1 MIYQLT
7 TPAGRVFEFYI
18 KSCAELYC
26 GMYGGTLTHTNGDT
40 IHDTCSILA
49 DCDQLELI

>member
-18 KSCAELYC
+18 HSCARLYQ
-26 GMYGGTLTHTNGDT
+26 GMYGGQLT
-40 IHDTCSILA
+40 SIEGELIN
-49 DCDQLELI
+49 DCDSIELCDQLELL

>member
-18 KSCAELYC
+18 HSCAELYR
-26 GMYGGTLTHTNGDT
+26 GMYGGTLTTVEGTMSEDYANTHG
-40 IHDTCSILA
+40 
-49 DCDQLELI
+49 DQLELL